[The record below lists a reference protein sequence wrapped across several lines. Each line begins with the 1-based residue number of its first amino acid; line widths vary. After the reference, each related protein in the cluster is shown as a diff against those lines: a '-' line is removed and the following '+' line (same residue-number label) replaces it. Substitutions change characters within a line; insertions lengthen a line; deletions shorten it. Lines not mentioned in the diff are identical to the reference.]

1 MWLQLLCQGEGSFP
15 DLCPVSRK
23 PFTADTAVH
32 KAVIQ
37 QQHSHTA
44 RAQDAADAI
53 NGSPLIS
60 SQQEATAETN
70 SQSNN
75 RLVMVD
81 FVDQMVD
88 VSVIVSNNGV

>member
-44 RAQDAADAI
+44 QAQDAADAI
-53 NGSPLIS
+53 NRS

-81 FVDQMVD
+81 FVDQMVG
-88 VSVIVSNNGV
+88 VSMIVSNTRV